1 MNTAKI
7 GMLATALLL
16 SLPAWSFETKQ
27 VALPSAAMGKTSN
40 ATVILPDSYAKSGS
54 RLPTVYV
61 LHGWSGNDGDWAA
74 KTRIGKLADQHQ
86 MILVMP
92 DGAYDKWYIDSP
104 IVAGSKYET
113 YVGKEVVEFIDR
125 NYRTIARKEARAI
138 TGLSMG
144 GFGALNI
151 AVNNPATFGAAGSL
165 SGGVDPR
172 DFAKN
177 WGLEAVFGDRVR
189 NADYW
194 NEKAIVSNV
203 HRFIFSGIDLAI
215 DCGVDDFFI
224 DSNRALHQRLLDLRI
239 AHDYSERPGGHTWE
253 YWDNAIRYQ
262 ALFFADG
269 FARKLAKP

>member
-1 MNTAKI
+1 MNKARI
-7 GMLATALLL
+7 GLLVAAL
-16 SLPAWSFETKQ
+16 SLSLSAWSFETKQ
-27 VALPSAAMGKTSN
+27 VPLASSAIGKTAN
-40 ATVILPDSYAKSGS
+40 ATVVLPDTYAKSNS

-61 LHGWSGNDGDWAA
+61 LHGWSGNDTDWTT
-74 KTRIGKLADQHQ
+74 KTEIGKLADQHQ

-104 IVAGSKYET
+104 VVAGSKYET
-113 YVGKEVVEFIDR
+113 YVGKEVVEYIDR
-125 NYRTIARKEARAI
+125 NFRTIAKKEARAI

-151 AVNNPATFGAAGSL
+151 AVNNPGTFGAAGSL

-177 WGLEAVFGDRVR
+177 WGLEAVFGDRAR

-194 NEKAIVSNV
+194 TEKAIVSNV
-203 HRFIFSGIDLAI
+203 HRFIFSGIDLSI

-224 DSNRALHQRLLDLRI
+224 DSNRALHQRLLDLKI
-239 AHDYSERPGGHTWE
+239 PHDYSERPGGHSWD
-253 YWDNAIRYQ
+253 YWANAIKYQ

-269 FARKLAKP
+269 FARKLAKK

>member
-1 MNTAKI
+1 MC
-7 GMLATALLL
+7 G
-16 SLPAWSFETKQ
+16 E
-27 VALPSAAMGKTSN
+27 PSTEGVEDDQGDA
-40 ATVILPDSYAKSGS
+40 V
-54 RLPTVYV
+54 
-61 LHGWSGNDGDWAA
+61 DGDQGAHHRFRSAQPVAA
-74 KTRIGKLADQHQ
+74 FHHQEGGDLVAKGAVSRGQRGQRLERRRHRALAV
-86 MILVMP
+86 LV
-92 DGAYDKWYIDSP
+92 DDAVLLRSG
-104 IVAGSKYET
+104 
-113 YVGKEVVEFIDR
+113 
-125 NYRTIARKEARAI
+125 RAI